1 MLSSLERIRSL
12 ISRPVHT
19 YRPSVE
25 TFPDLDTQRIGAEMK
40 LNERG
45 ARNGR
50 ANLPAQDALTLDAVE
65 TEILEHVGAA
75 QKRAHD
81 QLENHLA
88 GFRQRLI
95 DLDFG
100 SRFANI
106 NRAATSGMADLEA
119 ELGKGLDQLHELRR
133 DLKEHED
140 WQKDFRAR
148 NRISRPAKITSRRG
162 TILHWLIILVIVLIE
177 LLVNGELLS
186 KGSDLGL
193 VGGIVEAL
201 IFAALNVG
209 VALLFSIYWVPF
221 LAHRSFF
228 AKLFGLI
235 GLAAYVACALGV
247 NLGLAHYR
255 EVAGAILAGSD
266 AGEQVMHRLR
276 TAPLELTDFKS
287 WLLFCIGCIFSII
300 AFIDGYNLRDP
311 YPQYAKV
318 SKSLRITRGRY
329 QDRREELIDE
339 LQEVRKEI
347 EDAIA
352 DARSSLTQELAEHN
366 SIIAHRQRML
376 SLFER
381 QEDQLEKAANALLS
395 QYREANK
402 ATRNTP
408 APAHFQEP
416 YKLKRTAVQISHEGE
431 WNTDELKGQIE
442 RAQTELDELVK
453 VLLAR
458 FREALVKYR
467 ELDVLA
473 PDQ

>member
-19 YRPSVE
+19 YRPSTE
-25 TFPDLDTQRIGAEMK
+25 TFADLDTQRVGAEMK

-45 ARNGR
+45 VKSGR
-50 ANLPAQDALTLDAVE
+50 ANLPPQDSLTLDAAE

-106 NRAATSGMADLEA
+106 NRAASSGMADLEA
-119 ELGKGLDQLHELRR
+119 ELGKGVDQLHELRR

-140 WQKDFRAR
+140 WQKDFRSK
-148 NRISRPAKITSRRG
+148 NQITRPAKITSRG
-162 TILHWLIILVIVLIE
+162 GMILHCLIILIIVVIE
-177 LLVNGELLS
+177 LMVNGALLS
-186 KGSDLGL
+186 KNSELGL

-228 AKLFGLI
+228 AKIFGLI
-235 GLAAYVACALGV
+235 GVVLYVGAAFSI

-255 EVAGAILAGSD
+255 EVAGAILSGGD
-266 AGEQVMHRLR
+266 AGEQVMHRL
-276 TAPLELTDFKS
+276 TTTPLVLTDFKS
-287 WLLFCIGCIFSII
+287 WLLFCVGCVFSIV
-300 AFIDGYNLRDP
+300 AFIDGYGLRDP

-318 SKSLRITRGRY
+318 SSRLRIARGRY

-339 LQEVRKEI
+339 LQEVRRDI

-352 DARSSLTQELAEHN
+352 GARSSLTQELAEHN
-366 SIIAHRQRML
+366 SIVAHRQRML
-376 SLFER
+376 SLFDA
-381 QEDQLEKAANALLS
+381 QQSQLEKAANALLS

-402 ATRNTP
+402 ATRSTP
-408 APAHFQEP
+408 APARFQES
-416 YKLKRTAVQISHEGE
+416 YKLQRANVQISQEGE
-431 WNTDELKGQIE
+431 WNTSELQSQIQK
-442 RAQTELDELVK
+442 AQMELDELVK
-453 VLLAR
+453 ILLAR
-458 FREALVKYR
+458 FSAALAKYR